1 MRIIDP
7 HEAKTNPSQLA
18 EAAAGEPAATAS
30 AGRQPGGAT
39 EAAAGEPA
47 TASAGRQP
55 GEASPPIVAFGS
67 AGRPTNPA
75 RSLHR
80 STAQTPGAV
89 HVPAQA
95 GRRLG
100 FLAGRI
106 AVPSDFDR
114 MGAAEIARRF
124 GGEE

>member
-55 GEASPPIVAFGS
+55 GEAM
-67 AGRPTNPA
+67 
-75 RSLHR
+75 
-80 STAQTPGAV
+80 AV

-114 MGAAEIARRF
+114 MEAAEIARRF

>member
-1 MRIIDP
+1 MRIIKP
-7 HEAKTNPSQLA
+7 HEAKTNPSRLA
-18 EAAAGEPAATAS
+18 EAAVGEPAVTAG

-55 GEASPPIVAFGS
+55 GEAM
-67 AGRPTNPA
+67 
-75 RSLHR
+75 
-80 STAQTPGAV
+80 AV

-100 FLAGRI
+100 FLAGRL
-106 AVPSDFDR
+106 AVPPDFDR
-114 MGAAEIARRF
+114 MGAVEIARRF
-124 GGEE
+124 EGEE

>member
-18 EAAAGEPAATAS
+18 EAAAGEPAAPAS
-30 AGRQPGGAT
+30 AGRQPGEAMEAAAGEPAAPASAGRQPGEAM

-55 GEASPPIVAFGS
+55 GEAV
-67 AGRPTNPA
+67 
-75 RSLHR
+75 
-80 STAQTPGAV
+80 AV